1 MDYIGDMKEI
11 LDQAVGRLSDETLP
25 CHIAPRKGLR
35 KMLDGHIFHD
45 YPEVFLQTKGQTYFS
60 FPGSRLTLRAG
71 SFLIVPPEVPHGEE
85 IGRIEGEFE
94 TLVITP
100 ATGYLQCHLSR
111 ESRGNK
117 PVILHYETFEQA
129 EQVSIRQ
136 LTDLIVEKN
145 GLSETYSPHI
155 IRGLLLSLLAS
166 VRILLEGSAK
176 EEAGN
181 MKIRHIKNA
190 VLSSFHE
197 SSLKVSSLAGQMNC
211 TPDYLSWLFHRE
223 TGMTLNRYINN
234 LRLKRASDLLKN
246 TDYAV
251 SEIAWICGFRSP
263 AYFSRI
269 FSREF
274 GMAPGKF
281 RRIR

>member
-1 MDYIGDMKEI
+1 M
-11 LDQAVGRLSDETLP
+11 
-25 CHIAPRKGLR
+25 R
-35 KMLDGHIFHD
+35 KMIPGHIFHD
-45 YPEVFLQTKGQTYFS
+45 YPEVFIQTRGKTYFT
-60 FPGSRLTLRAG
+60 FPGSRLVLSAG
-71 SFLIVPPEVPHGEE
+71 EFLIVPPEVPHGEE
-85 IGRIEGEFE
+85 IGRVGGEFE

-100 ATGYLQCHLSR
+100 ATGYVQCHISR
-111 ESRGNK
+111 ESRENK

-136 LTDLIVEKN
+136 LTDLIVEKSA
-145 GLSETYSPHI
+145 LSGTYSPYI
-155 IRGLLLSLLAS
+155 IRGLLLSLFAS
-166 VRILLEGSAK
+166 VRILLEGSGK
-176 EEAGN
+176 ELKGN
-181 MKIRHIKNA
+181 PRIRDVKNA

-197 SSLKVSSLAGQMNC
+197 SSLKVSTLAEQTNC

-234 LRLKRASDLLKN
+234 LRLNRASDLLKN

-274 GMAPGKF
+274 GTAPGNF
-281 RRIR
+281 RRRR